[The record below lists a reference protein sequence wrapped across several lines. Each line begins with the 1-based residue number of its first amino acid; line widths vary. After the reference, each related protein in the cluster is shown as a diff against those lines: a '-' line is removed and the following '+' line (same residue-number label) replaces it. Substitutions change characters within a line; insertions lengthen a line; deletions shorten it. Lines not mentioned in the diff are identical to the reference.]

1 MAAGV
6 LMGGIGIVFG
16 LASSDLS
23 GASLPAPPATTAAAL
38 APVPARASVRVVGA
52 ASPVLLNGTGAAV
65 PMHDG
70 QWFEHVH
77 VLPRTADLGFVLSDQ
92 TIAVEVWNAFRGRAR
107 TLTAIN
113 VTGSAGVTVDSPPS
127 LPANVPALAS
137 SVYTVRA
144 AGQGDARIDDVVSWV
159 FTGVPI
165 EQTDLTLLG
174 SRLVPFPFAPDMAQ
188 GIGERIGY
196 LTDLLEAYDG
206 TEQRVQ
212 LREVAV
218 VGLDFAVLLDD
229 PREAQHAAAL
239 LYGWQANVFGVPFWQ
254 YANRL
259 AADAP
264 VGSTTLSVDTDSI
277 PWAPGDIVFLWSG
290 PFAWEALTVL
300 TAGTGAVTV
309 TSPTRKAWSAATAH
323 VMPLGVGR
331 LPAEQGFGW
340 EALRVG
346 SARLEFSLEAVS

>member
-1 MAAGV
+1 
-6 LMGGIGIVFG
+6 MGGIGIVFG

-38 APVPARASVRVVGA
+38 APVPARAPVRVAGA
-52 ASPVLLNGTGAAV
+52 ASPVLLNASGAAA

-70 QWFEHVH
+70 QWFERVH

-92 TIAVEVWNAFRGRAR
+92 TIAAEVWNAFRGRAR

-113 VTGSAGVTVDSPPS
+113 VTGAAGVSVDSPPA

-144 AGQGDARIDDVVSWV
+144 ASQGDARIDDVVSWV

-174 SRLVPFPFAPDMAQ
+174 SRLVPFPFPPDLAG
-188 GIGERIGY
+188 GIAERVGY

-206 TEQRVQ
+206 SEQRVQ
-212 LREVAV
+212 LRDVPV
-218 VGLDFAVLLDD
+218 VSLEFAVLLDD
-229 PREAQHAAAL
+229 PRDAQHAAAL

-259 AADAP
+259 DADAP
-264 VGSTTLSVDTDSI
+264 VGSTTLSVDTADI

-290 PFAWEALTVL
+290 PFDWEALTVL

-309 TSPTRKAWSAATAH
+309 TSPTRKSWSAATAH

-331 LPAEQGFGW
+331 LPAEQDFGW

-346 SARLEFSLEAVS
+346 SARPAFTLEGVA